1 MIVMDS
7 LEIREITD
15 FSKARKSPYAE
26 QIKKNGF
33 SVTVR
38 YSPDDVAKIINDVC
52 ERDIDLLELDAE
64 ELKALERYR
73 KANKQ

>member
-1 MIVMDS
+1 MDS

-15 FSKARKSPYAE
+15 LSKARKSPFAE
-26 QIKKNGF
+26 KLKKKGF
-33 SVTVR
+33 SITVH
-38 YSPDDVAKIINDVC
+38 YSPEDVVKIIKDTC

-73 KANKQ
+73 EANKQ